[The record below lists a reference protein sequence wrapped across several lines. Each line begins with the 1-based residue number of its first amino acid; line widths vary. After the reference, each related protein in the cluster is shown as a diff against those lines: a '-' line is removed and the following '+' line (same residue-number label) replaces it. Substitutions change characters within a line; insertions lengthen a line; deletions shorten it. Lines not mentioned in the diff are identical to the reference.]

1 MRAISAA
8 RSYEFTISVEDAFVR
23 AHALAAGG
31 GIGVT
36 AGDMGGQALALGLI
50 DHVAIDIAPVVVG
63 RGKPYFGS
71 VRTGCWRIPTSVIQG
86 QRVLHLRY
94 PVRGS

>member
-1 MRAISAA
+1 M
-8 RSYEFTISVEDAFVR
+8 R
-23 AHALAAGG
+23 AHALSDGG
-31 GIGVT
+31 DIGVT
-36 AGDMGGQALALGLI
+36 AGDMGGQALELGLI

-71 VRTGCWRIPTSVIQG
+71 VRTGCWRIPTSSFRG
-86 QRVLHLRY
+86 SGCCTCDT